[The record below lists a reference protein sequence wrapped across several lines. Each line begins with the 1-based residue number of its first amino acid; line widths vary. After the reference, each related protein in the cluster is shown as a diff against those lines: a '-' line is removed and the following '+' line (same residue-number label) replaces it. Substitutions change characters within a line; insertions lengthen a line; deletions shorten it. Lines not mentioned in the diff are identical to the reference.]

1 MAIEYNVFCS
11 KNDEGS
17 EEDEEEDNEIKKK
30 KRRMRRGEGRT
41 EVMWWRLCGLEI
53 SSLWV

>member
-1 MAIEYNVFCS
+1 MFCS